1 MTNDLLITLRQGA
14 DSGEFRR
21 LLKNY
26 GYWAHTTGCK
36 GWSQGGDF
44 PTPAIS
50 DDTALEVDR
59 AVGELKREHPNL
71 SRIFTLFYVNQ
82 LDEQQIVSIMR
93 RRGIKEFKYITG
105 WMVLELVH
113 KAERIIYE
121 ALEGECESFYLQADR
136 VSEFGRVL

>member
-1 MTNDLLITLRQGA
+1 MTSDILITVRQGFPSA
-14 DSGEFRR
+14 EFRR

-36 GWSQGGDF
+36 GWGHGGDF

-50 DDTALEVDR
+50 DETALEVDR
-59 AVGELKREHPNL
+59 AVGALKREHPNL
-71 SRIFTLFYVNQ
+71 SCIFTLFYIKQ
-82 LDEQQIVSIMR
+82 LDEHQIVSILR
-93 RRGIKEFKYITG
+93 RRGIKEFRYITG
-105 WMVLELVH
+105 WMVLELIN

-121 ALEGECESFYLQADR
+121 ALEGECESVYLQADR